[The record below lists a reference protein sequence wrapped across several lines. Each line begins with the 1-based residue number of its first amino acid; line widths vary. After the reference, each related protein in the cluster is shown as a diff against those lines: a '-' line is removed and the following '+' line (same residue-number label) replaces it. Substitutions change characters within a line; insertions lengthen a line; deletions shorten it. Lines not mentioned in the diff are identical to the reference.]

1 MNQYP
6 CGKDP
11 CPLKSF
17 CDPGLAY
24 SCANRPILCNDMNG
38 CDQPFF
44 PGPGCGQYGAPF
56 DPRMPRPVTRP
67 GCPNPSGI
75 NAAVVPVGVIPG
87 GRRSVTTWK
96 INYLVSNRNNY
107 AAHTDPD
114 LINPWGI
121 VVYKNQLWVANG
133 STDSI
138 SNYDL
143 FGNKLLGTISIRDAA
158 HNSSYPTGIAINCGG
173 GFTVSN
179 GSIEK
184 SSDMLVCTEHG
195 TVHAFNPN
203 VDPLNAYIVLNQQLT
218 GLVSVYK
225 GMAIANGILYLADF
239 FQRQIDVFDSD
250 YNRINMFLFV
260 DGDMADPIPLDYGPN
275 NIVHIGCYLY
285 VLWARQSTTVTIHD
299 LDGAGHGFISVFNLD
314 GSFVRRFTSRGVL
327 NSPWAMIPAP
337 MECGFP
343 PGSFLVGNN
352 GDGRI
357 NVFDCNGRYV
367 GPLLGQSGLPTFIEG
382 LWGLAPFY
390 TDFSEI
396 FFASAP
402 DENQDGLLGSL
413 VKDQVI
419 HF

>member
-1 MNQYP
+1 MYNYP
-6 CGKDP
+6 YYNNNNACGKDP

-24 SCANRPILCNDMNG
+24 SCANRPILCGQNN
-38 CDQPFF
+38 C
-44 PGPGCGQYGAPF
+44 GPQLNCQSGQCGAPMNY
-56 DPRMPRPVTRP
+56 DPRMPMPIAP
-67 GCPNPSGI
+67 GMNT
-75 NAAVVPVGVIPG
+75 AVIPVGAIPG
-87 GRRSVTTWK
+87 GRRTITTWK

-107 AAHTDPD
+107 AAHNDPD

-121 VVYKNQLWVANG
+121 VVYNSQLWVANG

-158 HNSSYPTGIAINCGG
+158 HNSSYPTGLAINCSG

-179 GSIEK
+179 GSTEK
-184 SSDMLVCTEHG
+184 SAQLMTATEHG

-225 GMAIANGILYLADF
+225 GLAIANGILYLADF
-239 FQRQIDVFDSD
+239 FQSQIDVFDSD
-250 YNRINMFLFV
+250 YNRISGFAFI
-260 DGDMADPIPLDYGPN
+260 DGDMSDPIPLDYGPN
-275 NIVHIGCYLY
+275 NIVHIGGFLY
-285 VLWARQSTTVTIHD
+285 VLWARKSTTILVHD
-299 LDGAGHGFISVFNLD
+299 LDGVGHGFISVFTLN
-314 GSFVRRFTSRGVL
+314 GAFVRRFTSRGVL

-337 MECGFP
+337 MECGIP
-343 PGSFLVGNN
+343 PGAFLVGNN

-357 NVFDCNGRYV
+357 NIFDCNGNFV
-367 GPLLGQSGLPTFIEG
+367 GPLVGMSGLPVHIEG
-382 LWGLAPFY
+382 LWGLAPY
-390 TDFSEI
+390 YVDFSEI

-402 DENQDGLLGSL
+402 DENVDGLVGSL
-413 VKDQVI
+413 VKDQTI
-419 HF
+419 SY